1 MQKPKQKSRQSS
13 IVFKKLG
20 ILPRK
25 LKVSR
30 DATAVELNIFC

>member
-20 ILPRK
+20 ILLENWK
-25 LKVSR
+25 LSR
-30 DATAVELNIFC
+30 NATAVELNIFC